1 MARTRTQRRRQTLR
15 IVVALIVTFLI
26 LVFGREV
33 SRSAHQAQS
42 ARRSENLSFATMA
55 GTLLTQENA
64 FDAQLATLLTNGS
77 TLTRPSLALQL
88 TDMTRDL
95 SLWRTEA
102 AFLKSPVLTPSL
114 NLTLADA
121 TVTRVNDYAT
131 VLAYVA
137 DGLTLTGPNVANPSV
152 ALGAAQQSLLATAA
166 SWGGD
171 RHALASSPGT
181 VTLAALTNSS
191 AGLNV
196 RQDVAT
202 LASSSNLA
210 ATRAI
215 VISALQVQPAPFPA
229 PQLTLLLAPTSTMQV
244 QIAVTNLREIVQP
257 ITLTMV
263 LTSASGATQRVTSTR
278 SLAPLSSYAFDP
290 HAFSVVPG
298 EKGTLSVTLNGIPAS
313 GSLLHSRTYSLS
325 VSPSGTG

>member
-1 MARTRTQRRRQTLR
+1 
-15 IVVALIVTFLI
+15 
-26 LVFGREV
+26 
-33 SRSAHQAQS
+33 
-42 ARRSENLSFATMA
+42 MA

-64 FDAQLATLLTNGS
+64 FDVQLASLLTNGS
-77 TLTRPSLALQL
+77 SLTRATFALQL
-88 TDMTRDL
+88 TDLTRDL

-102 AFLKSPVLTPSL
+102 AFLKSPMLTPSL
-114 NLTLADA
+114 NLTIAEA

-171 RHALASSPGT
+171 RHALKSSPGA
-181 VTLAALTNSS
+181 VTLEALTNTS

-196 RQDVAT
+196 RQDVAN
-202 LASSSNLA
+202 LASSSNLV

-215 VISALQVQPAPFPA
+215 VLAALQVQPAPFPA
-229 PQLTLLLAPTSTMQV
+229 PQLTLLLAPTTTMQV
-244 QIAVTNLREIVQP
+244 QVAVSNLREIVQP
-257 ITLTMV
+257 VILTMV
-263 LTSASGATQRVTSTR
+263 LTSTSGATQRVTSTR
-278 SLAPLSSYAFDP
+278 TLAPLSSYAFDP
-290 HAFSVVPG
+290 HVFNVVPG
-298 EKGTLSVTLNGIPAS
+298 EKGTFRVTLNGVPAS
-313 GSLLHSRTYSLS
+313 STLLHTRTYSLS